1 MKKLLSIAIVAAGTV
16 AATAAFADGMPRGGS
31 VKDSVAGPTCGSS
44 AYNWNGAFA
53 GVQVGTSEMQSN
65 VGVNDFLGIGG
76 QRQDSGWSIGGVV
89 GYNFQKC
96 NTVFGVEAEFNWVD
110 NEAKWGLDV
119 GNIVNALGGGG
130 GGFPTNLFNAKSTM
144 DFYGA
149 LKLRTGFAF
158 DSLLLYV
165 TGGIAFA
172 NIEHKGSNPAIA
184 LGGGGIPAGVISFN
198 NSDTRWGW
206 VVGTGTEYALT
217 NRITWRSEVTYTRF
231 EDQNFSLNLN
241 GAALPIPGVP
251 GGTLATLNAQDEV
264 WRLTTGLN
272 FKF

>member
-1 MKKLLSIAIVAAGTV
+1 MKNFLSTVSVIAIGAF
-16 AATAAFADGMPRGGS
+16 AATAAVADGMPRGGS
-31 VKDSVAGPTCGSS
+31 IKDAPAGPTCGTS

-53 GVQVGTSEMQSN
+53 GVQVGTSEMRSN
-65 VGVNDFLGIGG
+65 IGITDLLGIGG
-76 QRQDSGWSIGGVV
+76 QTEDSSWTIGGVV

-110 NEAKWGLDV
+110 NEMSRGL
-119 GNIVNALGGGG
+119 NLGAIGVPG
-130 GGFPTNLFNAKSTM
+130 TLFNTKSTM

-165 TGGIAFA
+165 TGGLAFA
-172 NIEHKGSNPAIA
+172 NIEHKGSNPA
-184 LGGGGIPAGVISFN
+184 LFGGAIPAGLVSFS
-198 NSDTRWGW
+198 NSDTRIGW

-231 EDQNFSLNLN
+231 EDTDFSLSL
-241 GAALPIPGVP
+241 APL
-251 GGTLATLNAQDEV
+251 GGGSLGLNAQDEV